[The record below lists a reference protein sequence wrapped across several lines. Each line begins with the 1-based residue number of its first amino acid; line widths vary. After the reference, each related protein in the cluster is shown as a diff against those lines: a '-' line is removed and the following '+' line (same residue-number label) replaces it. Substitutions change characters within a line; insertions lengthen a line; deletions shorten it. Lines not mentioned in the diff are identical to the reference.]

1 MSESDTPAFWLAVA
15 AMIAVALAFVLPRLV
30 SRKPP
35 GRGASRAALNADVYR
50 GQLADLDHERAS
62 GALAPADYDA
72 ARAELQRRLLA
83 DVASEERPAG
93 RGSGRVASA
102 TVALLLPL
110 AAIGLYFVFGNP
122 EAIDVSP
129 ATVQASD
136 LSPASDPAAFRRQL
150 DAHLAANPRD
160 GRALVSL
167 ARLDMAEDRFTEAA
181 GNFAKALEV
190 APKVARDAE
199 VWCEYADALGMAQ
212 GGALAGKPTELIG
225 RALALDGRNPRAL
238 EMAGSAAYERRDFR
252 MAAAYWKDL
261 LAQMPPGT
269 PTYAELATAIQR
281 AERRAALSLPPSAA
295 PTPGG

>member
-1 MSESDTPAFWLAVA
+1 MSASDTPAFWFAVA

-30 SRKPP
+30 ARKAP

-62 GALAPADYDA
+62 GTLAPADYEA

-83 DVASEERPAG
+83 DVTPEERPVARA
-93 RGSGRVASA
+93 RGLVAA
-102 TVALLLPL
+102 TTVALLLPL

-129 ATVQASD
+129 ATAQAAD
-136 LSPASDPAAFRRQL
+136 LSSAADPAAFRRQL
-150 DAHLAANPRD
+150 VAHLAANPRD

-167 ARLDMAEDRFTEAA
+167 ARLDMAEDRFAEAA
-181 GNFAKALEV
+181 THFAKALEV
-190 APKVARDAE
+190 APKVARDAD
-199 VWCEYADALGMAQ
+199 VWCEYADALGMTQ

-225 RALALDGRNPRAL
+225 RALAIDGRNAKAL

-252 MAAAYWKDL
+252 MAATYWKDL

-295 PTPGG
+295 ATPGG

>member
-1 MSESDTPAFWLAVA
+1 
-15 AMIAVALAFVLPRLV
+15 
-30 SRKPP
+30 
-35 GRGASRAALNADVYR
+35 
-50 GQLADLDHERAS
+50 
-62 GALAPADYDA
+62 
-72 ARAELQRRLLA
+72 LLA
-83 DVASEERPAG
+83 DVTPEERPLTRA
-93 RGSGRVASA
+93 RGLVAA
-102 TVALLLPL
+102 TTVALLLPL
-110 AAIGLYFVFGNP
+110 AAVGLYFVFGNP

-136 LSPASDPAAFRRQL
+136 LSAAADPAGFRRQL

-167 ARLDMAEDRFTEAA
+167 ARLDMAEDRFAEAA
-181 GNFAKALEV
+181 ANFAKALEV
-190 APKVARDAE
+190 APKVARDAD
-199 VWCEYADALGMAQ
+199 VWCEYADALGMTQ

-225 RALALDGRNPRAL
+225 RALAIDGRNAKAL

-252 MAAAYWKDL
+252 MAATYWKDL

-295 PTPGG
+295 TTPGG

>member
-1 MSESDTPAFWLAVA
+1 
-15 AMIAVALAFVLPRLV
+15 MIAVALAFVLPRLV
-30 SRKPP
+30 ARKAP

-62 GALAPADYDA
+62 GTLAPADYEA
-72 ARAELQRRLLA
+72 ARAEVQRRLLA
-83 DVASEERPAG
+83 DVTPEERPVARA
-93 RGSGRVASA
+93 RGLVAA
-102 TVALLLPL
+102 TTVALLLPL

-129 ATVQASD
+129 ATVQAAD
-136 LSPASDPAAFRRQL
+136 LSSTADPAAFRRQL
-150 DAHLAANPRD
+150 VAHLAANPRD

-167 ARLDMAEDRFTEAA
+167 ARLDMAEDRFAEAA
-181 GNFAKALEV
+181 THFAKALEV
-190 APKVARDAE
+190 APKVARDAD
-199 VWCEYADALGMAQ
+199 VWCEYADALGMTQ

-225 RALALDGRNPRAL
+225 RALAIDGRNAKAL

-252 MAAAYWKDL
+252 MAATYWKDL

-295 PTPGG
+295 ATPGG

>member
-30 SRKPP
+30 SRKSP

-72 ARAELQRRLLA
+72 ARAELERRLLA
-83 DVASEERPAG
+83 EGTFEERPAA
-93 RGSGRVASA
+93 RGSGRVAA
-102 TVALLLPL
+102 TAVALLLPL
-110 AAIGLYFVFGNP
+110 AAIGLYFVFGSP

-129 ATVQASD
+129 STVQGE

-160 GRALVSL
+160 GRAWVAL
-167 ARLDMAEDRFTEAA
+167 ARLDMAEDRFAEAA
-181 GNFAKALEV
+181 AHFARALDV
-190 APKVARDAE
+190 APKVARDAD

-225 RALALDGRNPRAL
+225 RALAIDGRNARAL

-252 MAAAYWKDL
+252 MAATYWKDL

-295 PTPGG
+295 ATPGG